1 MKYDYEN
8 SYLRDAKKLPES
20 LREPLQN
27 VILSVKEAKTLKGIP
42 NLKKLS
48 GYKNV
53 YRIRVGEYRI
63 GLYVEEDTV
72 VFTRILPRKEIYRF
86 FRNQFI

>member
-8 SYLRDAKKLPES
+8 SYLRDAKKLPEF

-27 VILSVKEAKTLKGIP
+27 VIISVKEAQNLKDIP

-63 GLYVEEDTV
+63 GLYVEEDTI
-72 VFTRILPRKEIYRF
+72 VFARILPRKEIYRF
-86 FRNQFI
+86 FP

>member
-27 VILSVKEAKTLKGIP
+27 VILSVKEAKTLKDIP

-48 GYKNV
+48 GYNNV
-53 YRIRVGEYRI
+53 YRIRIGDYRI
-63 GLYVEEDTV
+63 GLYIEGDILI
-72 VFTRILPRKEIYRF
+72 FARILPRKEIYRF
-86 FRNQFI
+86 FP

>member
-27 VILSVKEAKTLKGIP
+27 VILSVKEAKTLKDIP

-48 GYKNV
+48 GYNNV
-53 YRIRVGEYRI
+53 YRIRIGDYRI
-63 GLYVEEDTV
+63 GLYTEGDILI
-72 VFTRILPRKEIYRF
+72 FARILPRKEIYRF
-86 FRNQFI
+86 FP

>member
-1 MKYDYEN
+1 MKFQTNKSFE
-8 SYLRDAKKLPES
+8 RDLKKSPSALISEVLAIYNQVGNAK
-20 LREPLQN
+20 N
-27 VILSVKEAKTLKGIP
+27 LKDIS

-63 GLYVEEDTV
+63 GLYVEEDTI
-72 VFTRILPRKEIYRF
+72 VFARILPRKEIYRF
-86 FRNQFI
+86 FP

>member
-8 SYLRDAKKLPES
+8 SYLRDAKKLPAS

-27 VILSVKEAKTLKGIP
+27 VILSVKEAKTLKDIP

-48 GYKNV
+48 GYNNV
-53 YRIRVGEYRI
+53 DRIRIGDYRI
-63 GLYVEEDTV
+63 GLYVEGDILI
-72 VFTRILPRKEIYRF
+72 FARILPRKEIYRF
-86 FRNQFI
+86 FP

>member
-8 SYLRDAKKLPES
+8 SYLRDAKKAARIFERTS
-20 LREPLQN
+20 SKCHYFGERSSEPQN
-27 VILSVKEAKTLKGIP
+27 LKDIP

-63 GLYVEEDTV
+63 GLYVEEDTI
-72 VFTRILPRKEIYRF
+72 VFARILPRKEIYRF
-86 FRNQFI
+86 FP

>member
-27 VILSVKEAKTLKGIP
+27 VILSVKDVP

>member
-8 SYLRDAKKLPES
+8 SYLRDAKKLSES

-27 VILSVKEAKTLKGIP
+27 VILSVKEAKTLKDIP

-48 GYKNV
+48 GYNNV
-53 YRIRVGEYRI
+53 YRIRIGDYRI
-63 GLYVEEDTV
+63 GLYVEGDILI
-72 VFTRILPRKEIYRF
+72 FARILPRKEIYRF
-86 FRNQFI
+86 FP